1 MKKKFDID
9 DRINVEYAD
18 YNPVVKTYMKS
29 LYNRLIDQYGKIDD
43 EWSASLDLIAF
54 NYEIIQQC
62 KRDLLKN
69 GIEKADSRG
78 RLSRNPSV
86 AVNNQAQANL
96 LKLLNSFGLNLM
108 SKSKIKQIGGF
119 DDQDGM
125 DELIA

>member
-1 MKKKFDID
+1 MKTID
-9 DRINVEYAD
+9 RVNIEYAD
-18 YNPVVKTYMKS
+18 YDERVKKYMTA
-29 LYNRLIDQYGKIDD
+29 LYNRLEEQYGKIDD
-43 EWSASLDLIAF
+43 EWIASLDLIAF
-54 NYEIIQQC
+54 NYQIIQKC
-62 KRDLLKN
+62 KKDMLQN

-119 DDQDGM
+119 DEDDGM
-125 DELIA
+125 DELIS

>member
-1 MKKKFDID
+1 MKTI
-9 DRINVEYAD
+9 DRINIEYAD
-18 YNPVVKTYMKS
+18 YDERVKKYMTA
-29 LYNRLIDQYGKIDD
+29 LYNRLEQQYGKIDD
-43 EWSASLDLIAF
+43 EWIASLDLIAF
-54 NYEIIQQC
+54 NYQLIQEC
-62 KRDLLKN
+62 KDDLLKN

-78 RLSRNPSV
+78 RLARNPSV

-125 DELIA
+125 DDLIA